1 MFLRVLL
8 AAIYVVAIIPPF
20 LAQNETEIYQR
31 VRPSVVSIEVEVG
44 RLSRSSGTG
53 FVIDSLGHIVTNA
66 HVVEGA
72 RRIQVVFHDKRE
84 AAADLI
90 GLDAQT
96 DVAVIK
102 VDWTA
107 HHLAPVTFGNSD
119 ELVVGQSVLAIGNPY
134 GLEATLTR
142 GIISG
147 LNRDL
152 EYNDGS
158 WLRGAIQ
165 TDAGLASGNSGGPL
179 INQAG
184 EVIGVNSAGYRGTAL
199 GFAIAADMILAFVA
213 AREAEATRAAES
225 AARAATLAV
234 RQATREADSTAKAA
248 TSNAESTAQAETK
261 IALTS
266 TPPKPTNR
274 PTKTPTQTPFPLG
287 FSTNTPIYTPIST
300 NTTIDTP
307 IPTDTLTDTPVP
319 TDTPTDTPIPTDTPT
334 DTPVPTDTPTDSPI
348 PTDTPV
354 EATQARVTDVG
365 NINDD
370 SLAFATVLVI
380 DTSSSMAGI
389 PLEMSQAAARV
400 YIEELVPDNPIAI
413 VAFSTKA
420 RQVIDFTTDRERL
433 LAAIDNLPYGGKT
446 ALYDATLRGIE
457 LASEAPL
464 PRKAVILLSDGGE
477 YGDISL
483 SSRDESI
490 RAAAIH
496 DVPVYTIGLGW
507 SIDRRFLETIA
518 SISDGQFFESPR
530 PEELVD
536 IYRYLAQQLPASLS
550 LP

>member
-319 TDTPTDTPIPTDTPT
+319 TDTPTD
-334 DTPVPTDTPTDSPI
+334 SPI